1 MKRICIPLEIKVKVS
16 DKKLKWA
23 FKSEENFQSFT
34 NELSDIKLEQNNH
47 FFYYPHFYY
56 LWR

>member
-1 MKRICIPLEIKVKVS
+1 MKRICVPLEIKVKIS

-23 FKSEENFQSFT
+23 FTTEENFQHLK
-34 NELSDIKLEQNNH
+34 NELIDIKIEQSKH